1 MFKLITFSNNIST
14 IGNWYDG
21 DELICCT
28 LERPWLKNKVNVS
41 CIPGGFYTIRP
52 VKSPKFGDTFEV
64 CNVLGRT
71 HILIHKGNHI
81 HETQGCIMPVS
92 KYGVLQGKFTGL
104 SSGKAYDKLMGV
116 LGSSEHKLEIKRY

>member
-1 MFKLITFSNNIST
+1 MFKLLTFSNNIST

-21 DELICCT
+21 NELVCCT

-41 CIPGGFYTIRP
+41 CIPAGVYTIRP
-52 VKSPKFGDTFEV
+52 VKSPKFGSSFEV
-64 CNVLGRT
+64 CDVVGRS
-71 HILIHKGNHI
+71 HILIHKGNYVS
-81 HETQGCIMPVS
+81 ETQGCIMPVS
-92 KYGVLQGKFTGL
+92 KYGILGGQFAGL